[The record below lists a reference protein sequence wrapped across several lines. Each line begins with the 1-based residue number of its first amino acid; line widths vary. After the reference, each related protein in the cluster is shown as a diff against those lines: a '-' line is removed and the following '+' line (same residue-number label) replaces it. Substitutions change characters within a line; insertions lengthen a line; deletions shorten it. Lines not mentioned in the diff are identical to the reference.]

1 MIELDFYAK
10 KLLTFGSSWWFFYS
24 FQNDRL
30 ERKKRSEILSE
41 NSAVVRVTNVLT
53 KTLQAPG
60 KFGLFLERCCSLCRV
75 EHLLTITKS
84 FVPNRGLIQKD
95 DKKSDELK
103 ENACLMRS
111 PLNRRLK
118 RPRASEQRVAAIFHN
133 WVQHYDPKANWIHCL
148 QPLLEFFLTF
158 WYLYLYNN
166 PLKLELWVQSI

>member
-60 KFGLFLERCCSLCRV
+60 KFGLFLELLFSLQSWTPFDHNKIFCP
-75 EHLLTITKS
+75 KS
-84 FVPNRGLIQKD
+84 WFDSKGWQK
-95 DKKSDELK
+95 EWWTEGECVL
-103 ENACLMRS
+103 NAES
-111 PLNRRLK
+111 VQPLNRPLVSVK
-118 RPRASEQRVAAIFHN
+118 RPLRFSTTEFN
-133 WVQHYDPKANWIHCL
+133 SSTLWPKSKL
-148 QPLLEFFLTF
+148 
-158 WYLYLYNN
+158 N
-166 PLKLELWVQSI
+166 PLSPAIVGILSHILVLVPV

>member
-1 MIELDFYAK
+1 M
-10 KLLTFGSSWWFFYS
+10 
-24 FQNDRL
+24 
-30 ERKKRSEILSE
+30 
-41 NSAVVRVTNVLT
+41 LT

-118 RPRASEQRVAAIFHN
+118 RPRASERVASFSTTSCKVA
-133 WVQHYDPKANWIHCL
+133 ARA
-148 QPLLEFFLTF
+148 
-158 WYLYLYNN
+158 
-166 PLKLELWVQSI
+166 